1 MKALGRDRLEDLPG
15 VGPSI
20 ADDFRRIGIACPSQL
35 LDAEPEELYDRLATL
50 DGPTDR
56 CVLYV
61 FRAAHYYVSTAD
73 ADLDQHLL
81 LWWHWKDPVAIDC
94 H

>member
-1 MKALGRDRLEDLPG
+1 MKILSRERLEDLPG

-20 ADDFRRIGIACPSQL
+20 ADDLRRIGIAHPSQL
-35 LDAEPEELYDRLATL
+35 LGAKPEDLYERLVAL

-61 FRAAHYYVSTAD
+61 FRAAHYYVDTPD
-73 ADLDQHLL
+73 PELNENLL
-81 LWWHWKDPVAIDC
+81 LWWHWKESIVAD
-94 H
+94 

>member
-1 MKALGRDRLEDLPG
+1 MKLPPYERLENLPG

-20 ADDFRRIGIACPSQL
+20 ADDYRRLGVTTTAQL
-35 LDAEPEELYDRLATL
+35 ADMEPEELFDRLEQL

-61 FRAAHYYVSTAD
+61 FRCVRYAVRTAEPD
-73 ADLDQHLL
+73 HELL
-81 LWWHWKDPVAIDC
+81 NWWKWNNG
-94 H
+94 